1 MKHYLKLMDIKAEY
15 SMITEISHCKR
26 TDYLKLNMTAAEKRN
41 MSTSHIHFPSVLSK
55 QRALLF
61 AVSGRDL
68 VFESIHWKKKIS
80 IFLNMICLFMWAVT
94 CCVRVC
100 KGNSPCHGNTLS
112 SWRLRSLNRKQK
124 VTYDRKTFCK
134 GSWLTGGNYWLS
146 ERPEEALSAREVLPS
161 GILNKELS
169 FLLCDMVT
177 LLF

>member
-1 MKHYLKLMDIKAEY
+1 
-15 SMITEISHCKR
+15 MITEISHCKS
-26 TDYLKLNMTAAEKRN
+26 TDYLKWNMTAAEKRN
-41 MSTSHIHFPSVLSK
+41 TSTSHIHFPSVLSK
-55 QRALLF
+55 QRLLLF
-61 AVSGRDL
+61 AVSSRDL
-68 VFESIHWKKKIS
+68 VFESIHWKKNSRKKIS
-80 IFLNMICLFMWAVT
+80 IFLNMICLFMWAVPRW
-94 CCVRVC
+94 VRVC

-124 VTYDRKTFCK
+124 VTSDRKTFCK

-146 ERPEEALSAREVLPS
+146 ERPEEALNVREVLPS

>member
-1 MKHYLKLMDIKAEY
+1 MNHYLELVYIKAEY

-26 TDYLKLNMTAAEKRN
+26 TLWNWTWLQLKRGTW
-41 MSTSHIHFPSVLSK
+41 VLTPIFHLFYP
-55 QRALLF
+55 RVLLF
-61 AVSGRDL
+61 AVSGKDL
-68 VFESIHWKKKIS
+68 VFESVHRKNKFS
-80 IFLNMICLFMWAVT
+80 IFLNVICLFMWAVT
-94 CCVRVC
+94 CWVRAY
-100 KGNSPCHGNTLS
+100 KGNSPWHGNTLS

-146 ERPEEALSAREVLPS
+146 ERPEEAVNAREVLPS